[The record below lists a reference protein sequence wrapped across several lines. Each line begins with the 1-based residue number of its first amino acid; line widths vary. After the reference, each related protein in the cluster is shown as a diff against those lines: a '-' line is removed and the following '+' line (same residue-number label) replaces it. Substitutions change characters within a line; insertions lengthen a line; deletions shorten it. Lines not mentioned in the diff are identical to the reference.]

1 MIIGLFVAFIILA
14 SYSSM
19 IYLYYIKPELANKI
33 YWSLLGISS
42 IPALIGF
49 ALVVVKQG

>member
-1 MIIGLFVAFIILA
+1 MFIDLFVAFIILA
-14 SYSSM
+14 SYSSIIH
-19 IYLYYIKPELANKI
+19 IYDINLELENKL

-49 ALVVVKQG
+49 VLTVSKQG